1 MSRRIL
7 ELRLPQAWMSGTTVL
22 AVVGGLSFGCVGMG
36 LWNGHLHRLAVR
48 EEARLDSLSPVRADL
63 QRQSDLMGVV
73 ERLAP
78 DADVAI
84 CAVVAR
90 EIHRNAVLYGFD
102 PLLILAVVVTESG
115 IDPEA
120 LGRFQ
125 SGSLSGAQGV
135 MQVKPATARA
145 MAMALGLDAPDAD
158 DLADPAYNL
167 SVGVAYLLQMVHRY
181 QNLRLGIMAYN
192 VGPGAV
198 ESGLRGEGS
207 LPEGYYRKV
216 LRTYRKL
223 SRMAKARPPRA

>member
-1 MSRRIL
+1 MRSRIL
-7 ELRLPQAWMSGTTVL
+7 ELPLHQAWMSGTTLL
-22 AVVGGLSFGCVGMG
+22 AVVGGLSFACVGMG
-36 LWNGHLHRLAVR
+36 VWNGHLHRLAVR
-48 EEARLDSLSPVRADL
+48 EEARLDSLAPVRDDL
-63 QRQSDLMGVV
+63 LRQAGLMDAI

-78 DADVAI
+78 DAEAST

-90 EIHRNAVLYGFD
+90 EIHRNAQLYGFD

-115 IDPEA
+115 LDASA
-120 LGRFQ
+120 LGRLQ
-125 SGSLSGAQGV
+125 SGALSGAQGV

-145 MAMALGLDAPDAD
+145 MASALGLDAPDAR

-192 VGPGAV
+192 VGPGAL

-223 SRMAKARPPRA
+223 SRMTRRR